1 MATKWKKQSQ
11 TSLYS
16 SESEHSTT
24 ESIPCFVLVDFD
36 FIHASNDQSVRPHSI
51 LTFSH
56 RSCGPMG
63 TLLESKEALKP
74 RGLEVNLTVE
84 EIDALIDNRVDPL
97 ARLAF
102 ACCPP
107 GEAPTNDQI
116 DTLFAGRTAPN
127 QGTYS
132 SIKRLISE
140 AQTLL
145 LAELQNKVHRTEDQV
160 KTKMAPAER
169 DNRIKDQRTKLEG
182 LRLREEEECSHSS
195 YDLVLNMLEKDCQI
209 YLGPEKFPTRRQE
222 LMQKKPGREISI
234 DQSALIVKDR
244 QQELL
249 CRTTTELETVNAF
262 RRRALAFD
270 LVKCCG
276 FHPMNTYH
284 SELFEHIHQAPPP
297 GYSAVSLA
305 QILRTDRAAWVM
317 IAEKISSL
325 KRDPQGALP
334 LETEILAHP
343 TVSFHLLPLPAKT
356 TGAPKQDKTKRDRSR
371 TPPKA
376 PSAKASPAPSKGH
389 GKGKGRKGSNKKGRG
404 PNAPKGLINKSLQTD
419 NGERLCWAFNLERG
433 CADAPAGGK
442 CARGLHLCTE
452 PGCQKPHSMQN
463 HK

>member
-1 MATKWKKQSQ
+1 
-11 TSLYS
+11 
-16 SESEHSTT
+16 
-24 ESIPCFVLVDFD
+24 
-36 FIHASNDQSVRPHSI
+36 
-51 LTFSH
+51 
-56 RSCGPMG
+56 MG
-63 TLLESKEALKP
+63 TLLESKEALKS
-74 RGLEVNLTVE
+74 RGLEVNLTAE
-84 EIDALIDNRVDPL
+84 EIDALIDNRVDSL

-116 DTLFAGRTAPN
+116 DALFAGRTAPN

-132 SIKRLISE
+132 SIKRLIFE

-145 LAELQNKVHRTEDQV
+145 SAELQNKVHKTEEQV
-160 KTKMAPAER
+160 KSKMAPAER
-169 DNRIKDQRTKLEG
+169 DNRIKEQRTRLEG
-182 LRLREEEECSHSS
+182 LRLKGEEECSHSS
-195 YDLVLNMLEKDCQI
+195 YDLVLNMLEKDCLI

-249 CRTTTELETVNAF
+249 CNTTTELETVNALK
-262 RRRALAFD
+262 RRALAFD

-276 FHPMNTYH
+276 FHAMNTYH
-284 SELFEHIHQAPPP
+284 AELFEHIHQAPPP
-297 GYSAVSLA
+297 GYATVSLA
-305 QILRTDRAAWVM
+305 QILRADRAAWVM

-334 LETEILAHP
+334 LETEIQKALSHP
-343 TVSFHLLPLPAKT
+343 SVSFHLLPLPGKT
-356 TGAPKQDKTKRDRSR
+356 SNNPKPDKPAPKRTRSR
-371 TPPKA
+371 TPPR
-376 PSAKASPAPSKGH
+376 ASPSKPEAANPKGQ
-389 GKGKGRKGSNKKGRG
+389 GKGKGRKGNKKGRG
-404 PNAPKGLINKSLQTD
+404 PNVPKGLINKSLQTD
-419 NGERLCWAFNLERG
+419 SGERLCWAFNLEKG
-433 CADAPAGGK
+433 CTDAPPGGK